1 MFFTLYLDPLAVVVP
16 HPKIAQIVSY
26 MSFQKRKKI
35 VAAREM
41 EALQVAANFD

>member
-1 MFFTLYLDPLAVVVP
+1 MHYILDPEAVVVP

-35 VAAREM
+35 IAAREM
-41 EALQVAANFD
+41 EALQIASNVD